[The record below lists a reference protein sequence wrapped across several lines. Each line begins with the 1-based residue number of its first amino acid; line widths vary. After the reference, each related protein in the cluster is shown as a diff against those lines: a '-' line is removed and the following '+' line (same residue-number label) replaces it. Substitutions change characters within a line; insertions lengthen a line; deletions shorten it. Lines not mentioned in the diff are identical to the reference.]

1 MGRRQ
6 QKVAIAAAN
15 AVVKRRMAK
24 KDLMGTRAL
33 SDLTL
38 LQQEM
43 STSNLTVTG
52 PLTVTTTTGAVILP
66 RMTTTQRNALTA
78 AAGMMVYN
86 TTDSKFQGYDGSA
99 WRDLH

>member
-1 MGRRQ
+1 MGRRRRITQ
-6 QKVAIAAAN
+6 AG
-15 AVVKRRMAK
+15 AVRQE
-24 KDLMGTRAL
+24 DLLGPRAS

-38 LQQEM
+38 LQQDL
-43 STSNLTVTG
+43 STAKLTVTG
-52 PLTVTTTTGAVILP
+52 VVQLP
-66 RMTTTQRNALTA
+66 VLTTTQRNALTA

>member
-1 MGRRQ
+1 MARADAAA
-6 QKVAIAAAN
+6 AIAAQPEDPLA
-15 AVVKRRMAK
+15 
-24 KDLMGTRAL
+24 LRAL
-33 SDLTL
+33 SEANLLKHDL
-38 LQQEM
+38 
-43 STSNLTVTG
+43 STAKLTVTG
-52 PLTVTTTTGAVILP
+52 DAAVNGSLTVTTTTGAVILP